1 MYNKTV
7 ESQFADVFELDQAEL
22 NYRFKKKEKMRDAS
36 IILIHPKE
44 DYATWA
50 KRYKE
55 DNSNSDIYDYI
66 IENVA
71 QEELE
76 ILSEDKAEQYINN
89 NPNFDTDQK
98 YITRKIDELLTFNN
112 IKLVNVTAQNIANI
126 YYDDILHHG
135 NVIEY
140 ILDEDFIKSL
150 IDKGFVDIKLTSPF

>member
-7 ESQFADVFELDQAEL
+7 ESQFADAFELDEAEL
-22 NYRFKKKEKMRDAS
+22 NYRFKRKEKMSDAS
-36 IILIHPKE
+36 IVLIHPKE

-55 DNSNSDIYDYI
+55 DNSSSDVYDYI
-66 IENVA
+66 IENIA
-71 QEELE
+71 QEEIE

-89 NPNFDTDQK
+89 NPIFDTDQK

-126 YYDDILHHG
+126 YYDDILNHG
-135 NVIEY
+135 NVIQY

>member
-7 ESQFADVFELDQAEL
+7 ESQFADAFELDKAEL
-22 NYRFKKKEKMRDAS
+22 NYRFKRKEKMSDAS
-36 IILIHPKE
+36 IVLIHPKE

-55 DNSNSDIYDYI
+55 DTSSSDVYDYI
-66 IENVA
+66 IENIA
-71 QEELE
+71 QEEIE
-76 ILSEDKAEQYINN
+76 ILSENKAEQYINN
-89 NPNFDTDQK
+89 NPIFDTDQK

-126 YYDDILHHG
+126 YYDDILNHG
-135 NVIEY
+135 NVIQY

>member
-7 ESQFADVFELDQAEL
+7 ESQFADAFELDEAEL
-22 NYRFKKKEKMRDAS
+22 NYRFKRKEKMSDAS
-36 IILIHPKE
+36 IVLMHPKE

-55 DNSNSDIYDYI
+55 DNSNSDVYDYI
-66 IENVA
+66 IENIA

-89 NPNFDTDQK
+89 NPIFDTDQK

-126 YYDDILHHG
+126 YYDDILNHG
-135 NVIEY
+135 NVIQY
-140 ILDEDFIKSL
+140 I
-150 IDKGFVDIKLTSPF
+150 